1 MLLFHKKQKQMYTI
15 LTKPI
20 RCTSS
25 QRMYILWG

>member
-25 QRMYILWG
+25 QMYILWG